1 MRSSATAI
9 RRATAAKAEPGKSLQ
24 RLDIQGLRALAV
36 LSVIADHLF
45 RFPAGGF
52 VGVDVFFVISGFLI
66 TGLLIRE
73 HARSGRISFVEFYRR
88 RVRRI
93 TPVAVLVLATTAAAA
108 WLIYTATRAQ
118 AVAVDAIWSFF
129 FAANWHLALVGTDYM
144 QNQGP
149 VSPLQHYWSLAV
161 EEQYYMVWP
170 IVMVVILGFGFKSER
185 QQRARKTILLSV
197 LVLLTACS
205 FAWALHESA
214 TSPSWAYFSTVSRAW
229 ELGVGAILAAST
241 GLLARIP
248 QGVRPALGWSGFVG
262 ILASLFIVTPEST
275 FPAPWAALPVLA
287 TGLVI
292 VSGTGSSKD
301 FLKPLTN
308 RVAGYIGDISYS
320 LYLWH
325 WPVIILLTAYVPAT
339 QPIYFYL
346 ALAMSVGLSVLSY
359 HFVEDKIRRSSWLD
373 AGKRRAPRT
382 RRPFRL
388 PRLPLSAGLS
398 SKATYIALAVLA
410 VVTGGTSL
418 VALTPQDSPSSAA
431 YVAAPNASGSAA
443 ATAPK
448 FSPAVQVVQ
457 DKIAASLAST
467 AWPELSPSLDALGN
481 ASWAPEVYADRCL
494 TVPVDKWGVDCV
506 YGDQKSSKVAV
517 VLGDSMAASWMPAI
531 RGALEPQGYRIEMLT
546 RSACPVFAVT
556 LANKDQEA
564 CGSHRA
570 ASFAY
575 VADHKPDLIV
585 IANLDSI
592 GNTVA
597 GKDVAAA
604 MAEWETGGR
613 DSISKLNSARQI
625 VMLSVPP
632 RGPNLNDCAVA
643 GSTPKTCTAQI
654 SDFWW
659 KITAREKAA
668 VAAEGKANVPV
679 RYVDVANWFCTP
691 NAVCPPYIGN
701 HPVRVDGIHM
711 VGEYTATLSAVVA
724 EALNGDQAVSLKP

>member
-1 MRSSATAI
+1 MRSSAIAI
-9 RRATAAKAEPGKSLQ
+9 RHATAAKTGPGKSLQ

-36 LSVIADHLF
+36 LSVVADHLF
-45 RFPAGGF
+45 KFPAGGF

-66 TGLLIRE
+66 TGLLIKE
-73 HARSGRISFVEFYRR
+73 HARSGRISFLDFYRR
-88 RVRRI
+88 RIRRI
-93 TPVAVLVLATTAAAA
+93 TPVAVLVLAVTVAAS
-108 WLIYTATRAQ
+108 WSIYTATRAQ

-185 QQRARKTILLSV
+185 QQKVRKTILLTA
-197 LVLLTACS
+197 LVLLTAGS
-205 FAWALHESA
+205 FVWAMHESA

-229 ELGVGAILAAST
+229 ELGVGAILAASV

-248 QGVRPALGWSGFVG
+248 QAIRPTLGWSGFAG
-262 ILASLFIVTPEST
+262 IIASLFVITPEST
-275 FPAPWAALPVLA
+275 FPAPWAALPVLSTA
-287 TGLVI
+287 LVI
-292 VSGTGSSKD
+292 VAGTGSSRD

-359 HFVEDKIRRSSWLD
+359 HFVEDTIRRSSWLD
-373 AGKRRAPRT
+373 VRRKRGPRA
-382 RRPFRL
+382 RRPFRR
-388 PRLPLSAGLS
+388 PRMQRGAGVS
-398 SKATYIALAVLA
+398 NKAAYIGLAVLA
-410 VVTGGTSL
+410 VITGGTSL
-418 VALTPQDSPSSAA
+418 LALTPQETPSSAA
-431 YVAAPNASGSAA
+431 YAAAPKPSGFANAA
-443 ATAPK
+443 APK
-448 FSPAVQVVQ
+448 FSPAVQGVQ
-457 DKIAASLAST
+457 DQIAASLTST

-481 ASWAPEVYADRCL
+481 SSWAPEVYKDRCL
-494 TVPVDKWGVDCV
+494 TVPAEKWGVDCV
-506 YGDQKSSKVAV
+506 YGDKKSSKVAV

-575 VADHKPDLIV
+575 VAEHKPALVIV
-585 IANLDSI
+585 ANLDSI

-613 DSISKLNSARQI
+613 DSLSKFGTSSKI

-643 GSTPKTCTAQI
+643 GSTPQTCTAQI

-659 KITAREKAA
+659 KVTAREKAA
-668 VAAEGKANVPV
+668 VEAEVKANVPV
-679 RYVDVANWFCTP
+679 HYVDVSNWFCTP
-691 NAVCPPYIGN
+691 TAVCPPYIGN

-711 VGEYTATLSAVVA
+711 VGEYTATLSAVMA
-724 EALNGDQAVSLKP
+724 EALHDDSATAP